1 MTQFSFPVIDAT
13 SDDGEELASWLN
25 QWKEAV
31 LSFHS
36 GSTRPTYVVPGML
49 WVDTSAG
56 TTWKL
61 KKVIDATNAALDAVI
76 ATVNT
81 STGVMTVPITS
92 GGTGA
97 NSASAAR
104 TNLGLGALATLNTVA
119 AAQVAAGSLTPDR
132 LASGTPNYLLGYDAT
147 GAPAVVARSADIPT
161 SQRVAQVAG
170 GAFKL
175 SVFRMVD
182 GSIRAVG
189 AGDHGANGDRS
200 KSNVSFAE
208 RIAFSERPTSSVV
221 DVVVNGNSGYALTSG
236 GMVYSWGDN
245 QHGQLGID
253 STDDQHVAQPIEYF
267 RTNGIV
273 VTKIIQV
280 RTGGV
285 LPRAAFFLTSLGHV
299 YACGR
304 NNDGEVGNNSTALQ
318 KTPVRCGTISGITS
332 VSVSAF
338 PHHVL
343 ALKSTGAVYGWG
355 DNSTGALGIG
365 TTADVTSPTQLT
377 GLSGVISSIV
387 SVGGTATDGSS
398 GIGSSFAV
406 KNDGS
411 LWSAGNNTFG
421 QLGLGDT
428 TQRTSWTEVIAL
440 SRPVL
445 QLAASEG
452 RPITVAARID
462 GLSGNE
468 GWIWGYNGNG
478 QCGTNNTTNQNDP
491 YKPAE
496 SWQNSVTGVAVGG
509 SAGNPGVIF
518 RAGNELYAAGYNGGS
533 NLGVGDAETSKKTF
547 TRVLV
552 PPEITISSW
561 GARGAQGQWGIW
573 ILTSD
578 GRAEMCGDNTNGQLG
593 IREDTIRDMPIFNP
607 ARF

>member
-1 MTQFSFPVIDAT
+1 MTQYSLATLDAT
-13 SDDGEELASWLN
+13 ENDGEDLAAGLN
-25 QWKEAV
+25 QWRDA
-31 LSFHS
+31 LHSFHS
-36 GSTRPTYVVPGML
+36 GATRPTYVVSGML
-49 WVDTSAG
+49 WTDTSAG

-61 KKVIDATNAALDAVI
+61 KHVIDASNPTLDAVI
-76 ATVNT
+76 STINT
-81 STGVMTVPITS
+81 STGVMTVPVTS

-97 NSASAAR
+97 DSPATAR
-104 TNLGLGALATLNTVA
+104 TNLGLGALAVLNTVG
-119 AAQVAAGSLTPDR
+119 AAQVTAGSLTPDR

-161 SQRVAQVAG
+161 SQRVAQIAG
-170 GAFKL
+170 GAYKL

-189 AGDHGANGDRS
+189 SGDHGANGDRL
-200 KSNVSFAE
+200 KYNVSFPE
-208 RIAFSERPTSSVV
+208 RIAFSERPSSSVI
-221 DVVVNGNSGYALTSG
+221 DVVVNGNSCYALTAG
-236 GMVYSWGDN
+236 GMVYAWGDN
-245 QHGQLGID
+245 SDGQLGID

-285 LPRAAFFLTSLGHV
+285 IPRSAFFLTSLGHV

-318 KTPVRCGTISGITS
+318 KTPVRCGTISGIAS

-365 TTADVTSPTQLT
+365 TTADVTTPTQLT
-377 GLSGVISSIV
+377 GLSGVISSV
-387 SVGGTATDGSS
+387 LAVAGTNTDGSS
-398 GIGSSFAV
+398 AIGSSFAV
-406 KNDGS
+406 KNDGT
-411 LWSAGNNTFG
+411 LWSAGNNTYG

-452 RPITVAARID
+452 RPITVAARVNGI
-462 GLSGNE
+462 SGNE
-468 GWIWGYNGNG
+468 AWVWGYNGNG
-478 QCGTNNTTNQNDP
+478 QCGTNNTTDQDEP
-491 YKPAE
+491 YKPAV
-496 SWQNSVTGVAVGG
+496 SFQNSVTDVAIGG

-518 RAGNELYAAGYNGGS
+518 RAGNELYAAGYNGSS
-533 NLGVGDAETSKKTF
+533 NLGVGDAESSKKVF

-552 PPEITISSW
+552 PPEITISTF
-561 GARGAQGQWGIW
+561 GTRGAQGQWGIW

-578 GRAEMCGDNTNGQLG
+578 GRAEVCGDNTNGQLG
-593 IREDTIRDMPIFNP
+593 IREDTIRDMPIFN
-607 ARF
+607 AVRF